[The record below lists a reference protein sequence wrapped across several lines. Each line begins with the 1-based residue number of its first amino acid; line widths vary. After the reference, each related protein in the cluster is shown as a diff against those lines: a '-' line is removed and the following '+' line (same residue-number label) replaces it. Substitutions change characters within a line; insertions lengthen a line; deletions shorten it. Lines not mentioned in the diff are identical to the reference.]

1 MQLRKMSVLVLCL
14 LLAGA
19 VWGQDNQ
26 GYTSVALFKMKMDSM
41 ESGVGSLVKFI
52 TPVGAKLLKEGTVSG
67 YGVDV
72 DMFHQPGQ
80 TNVAV
85 WMDVPSFEAFGKAE
99 DAIHAALK
107 AQPQLTAALW
117 AATDQNAH
125 ADIMVRHIFANMK
138 KVPAGKLP
146 YTNFYGVKVKPGQAQ
161 EFSAA
166 FEKYQKPLYDKLVAD
181 GVIYGY
187 SVDTEVMHSD
197 AAAWVWILFVLPD
210 LGAKDKMLAATR
222 AAGQTRSAA
231 ERKAM
236 SDALDAATVPG
247 SHRDSL
253 SQAVVF
259 VTK

>member
-1 MQLRKMSVLVLCL
+1 MSALVLCL

-19 VWGQDNQ
+19 AWGQENQ
-26 GYTSVALFKMKMDSM
+26 GYTSVALFKIKLDSM
-41 ESGVGSLVKFI
+41 EAGVGSLVKFI

-80 TNVAV
+80 SNVAV

-107 AQPQLTAALW
+107 ASPQLTAALW
-117 AATDQNAH
+117 AANDQNAH
-125 ADIMVRHIFANMK
+125 ADIMVRHMFANMK

-146 YTNFYGVKVKPGQAQ
+146 YTNFHAVKVKPGQMQ
-161 EFSAA
+161 DYAA
-166 FEKYQKPLYDKLVAD
+166 GFEKHLKPMYDRLVAD

-187 SVDTEVMHSD
+187 SVDTEVIHSD
-197 AAAWVWILFVLPD
+197 AAALVWIVTVMPD
-210 LGAKDKMLAATR
+210 LAAKDKMLAATR
-222 AAGQTRSAA
+222 AANQSKSAA

-236 SDALDAATVPG
+236 SDALDGPTVPG
-247 SHRDSL
+247 AHRDSI